1 MQLLTVLLAG
11 GRFAFHAAD
20 VREIVRAVAIAPLPA
35 AGSVV
40 EGVINVRGQVVPVL
54 DLRARFA
61 LPASPLSID
70 DKLVIVNS
78 DGRDVAFRVDEA
90 EDLIEVPEGD
100 IAAPGELTPA
110 ARHVAGVAALPDGA
124 VVIADM
130 GAFLSRWE
138 SDALDAALAAASPV

>member
-61 LPASPLSID
+61 LPAAPLAID
-70 DKLVIVNS
+70 DKLVIVTS
-78 DGRDVAFRVDEA
+78 DGRDVAFRVEDA
-90 EDLIEVPEGD
+90 EDLVDVPDDD
-100 IAAPGELTPA
+100 ITAPAALTPA

-130 GAFLSRWE
+130 SAFLSRWE
-138 SDALDAALAAASPV
+138 SEALDAALAAAGAA